1 MDTCAGRLG
10 VRPRRAVPSTP
21 THGYMELVRHRRIGD
36 LNQKRLSPTGHALT
50 LIVDT
55 IIAVPL
61 LATPRF

>member
-1 MDTCAGRLG
+1 MRCLG
-10 VRPRRAVPSTP
+10 VRRAVPSTP

-55 IIAVPL
+55 IIAVVV
-61 LATPRF
+61 ASACHT